1 MRTKVPSFLRLL
13 YGPLDNMS
21 KFLKVSGITV
31 AVGVALYAGLGYFGV
46 PYVARTVLERFGS
59 TELGRTVAVQDIRFN
74 PWTWRFELEGLS
86 IKSQEG
92 AGYFLTLD
100 ELAVDASGSTIT
112 NMAPV
117 IEEVTVKGLH
127 GTLTW
132 SDENLKEAEKY
143 ESNDAPADAAADST
157 LPAFA
162 VYNVN
167 VSDTSLRFVDKTRGI
182 DQKIE
187 DLTLALPFVSTLP
200 AERESIVT
208 PKLSLK
214 LNGTPIVATGST
226 RPFGQSLEAQLRLNV
241 SKLDVVPL
249 LQLVPALRTAPA
261 HLDKGL
267 LTSDLSLVFRNPTGG
282 NPAQLLVSGK
292 VALDDVLVEQRV
304 AGKDALLLSAKSLT
318 VDAKEID
325 PIGQRI
331 DINTVAIE
339 SPKANLTMGDGVLA
353 ATASAPDAAA
363 PKDAASQSAG
373 ASSAPWAW
381 SLGTLS
387 VRNGTI
393 TWHDGKVSPAVNM
406 TVSNLKA
413 DLAKLTSAEG
423 AAPAGFALSARVL
436 DGTTN
441 LKGTVSL
448 SPLKVAASLSGD
460 KINFRQA
467 AGYVQNATGL
477 DVAGLA
483 NFTVNARHDE
493 ANTTASGNLTLT
505 RITVKNRLDTLLS
518 LKNANVAVSA
528 FDLAKKNVAVDTVLL
543 DTVMVN
549 LRNTKSGLNQPFVGG
564 DADTKE
570 VAPKAE
576 KTAAADAT
584 APWNWSL
591 GKATLRNATVNYKD
605 QTTSPQT
612 AISVSKLQVSAEK
625 FSSAKD
631 NRGDLSLSANVAGG
645 SLSVKGKAGANPVAA
660 NLALTTKN
668 LQLSPFSPLA
678 RKFAGYGAKSGT
690 LNVAGDLALAMQ
702 KDTPVIQWQG
712 DASLT
717 KFDLVDAGNKSLA
730 TLNGL
735 RLTGMDVDT
744 KEPLR
749 AAVKTLVIEKPG
761 TKETKQIEKVA
772 EIASIF
778 GALTGKRG
786 LEKQAGKVNK
796 VLNARITLNDLK
808 YENGRVSAA
817 GLDRDALAK
826 GIVDALNDAIA
837 KKTADDKTVDA
848 GKAAA
853 DKTSAR

>member
-1 MRTKVPSFLRLL
+1 
-13 YGPLDNMS
+13 MS

-31 AVGVALYAGLGYFGV
+31 AVGAALYAGLGYFGV

-59 TELGRTVAVQDIRFN
+59 TELGRTVAVKDIRFN

-100 ELAVDASGSTIT
+100 ELAVDASGATIT

-143 ESNDAPADAAADST
+143 ESKDAPAETAADST

-187 DLTLALPFVSTLP
+187 DLTIALPFVSTLP

-249 LQLVPALRTAPA
+249 LQLVPALRSAPA
-261 HLDKGL
+261 HLEKGL

-292 VALDDVLVEQRV
+292 VGLDDVLVEQRV

-325 PIGQRI
+325 PIGQKI

-353 ATASAPDAAA
+353 ATASASDAAA
-363 PKDAASQSAG
+363 PQPSSQSAEA
-373 ASSAPWAW
+373 ASTPWAW
-381 SLGTLS
+381 SLGALS
-387 VRNGTI
+387 VRNGTL
-393 TWHDGKVSPAVNM
+393 TWHDGKVRPAVNM

-413 DLAKLTSAEG
+413 DLTKLTSAEG

-528 FDLAKKNVAVDTVLL
+528 FDLAKKNVAVDTVLF

-549 LRNTKSGLNQPFVGG
+549 LRNTKSGLNLPFMGS
-564 DADTKE
+564 DSEKKE
-570 VAPKAE
+570 AAPKTE
-576 KTAAADAT
+576 KVATADAT

-612 AISVSKLQVSAEK
+612 ALSVSKLQVSASK

-631 NRGDLSLSANVAGG
+631 NLGDLSLSANVAGG
-645 SLSVKGKAGANPVAA
+645 SFSVKGKAGANPVAA
-660 NLALTTKN
+660 NLAVATKN

-690 LNVAGDLALAMQ
+690 LNVAGDLALAMN
-702 KDTPVIQWQG
+702 KDTPVVQWKG

-778 GALTGKRG
+778 GALTGKKSV
-786 LEKQAGKVNK
+786 EKQAGKVNK

-837 KKTADDKTVDA
+837 KKTAGDKTVDA
-848 GKAAA
+848 DKAATS
-853 DKTSAR
+853 KTPAR

>member
-1 MRTKVPSFLRLL
+1 
-13 YGPLDNMS
+13 MS

-31 AVGVALYAGLGYFGV
+31 AVGAALYAGLGYFGV

-59 TELGRTVAVQDIRFN
+59 TELGRTVAVKDIRFN

-100 ELAVDASGSTIT
+100 ELAVDASGATIT

-143 ESNDAPADAAADST
+143 ESSDAPAETAADST

-187 DLTLALPFVSTLP
+187 DLTIALPFVSTLP

-261 HLDKGL
+261 HLEKGL

-292 VALDDVLVEQRV
+292 VGLDDVLVEQRV

-325 PIGQRI
+325 PIGQKI

-353 ATASAPDAAA
+353 ATAASSDATATQAA
-363 PKDAASQSAG
+363 PQSAEAAST
-373 ASSAPWAW
+373 PWAW
-381 SLGTLS
+381 SLGALS
-387 VRNGTI
+387 VRNGTL
-393 TWHDGKVSPAVNM
+393 TWHDGKVRPAVNM

-413 DLAKLTSAEG
+413 DLTKLTSAEG

-528 FDLAKKNVAVDTVLL
+528 FDLAKKNVAVDTVLF

-549 LRNTKSGLNQPFVGG
+549 LRNTKSGLNLPFMGETS
-564 DADTKE
+564 DKKE
-570 VAPKAE
+570 AAPKTEKVEKAE
-576 KTAAADAT
+576 DS

-591 GKATLRNATVNYKD
+591 GKATLRNATINYKD

-612 AISVSKLQVSAEK
+612 ALSVSKLQVSASK
-625 FSSAKD
+625 FSSAKG
-631 NRGDLSLSANVAGG
+631 NVGDLSLSANVAGG
-645 SLSVKGKAGANPVAA
+645 SISVKGKAGANPVAA
-660 NLALTTKN
+660 NLAVATKN

-702 KDTPVIQWQG
+702 KDTPIVQWKG

-778 GALTGKRG
+778 GALTGKKSV
-786 LEKQAGKVNK
+786 EKQAGKVNK

>member
-1 MRTKVPSFLRLL
+1 
-13 YGPLDNMS
+13 MS

-31 AVGVALYAGLGYFGV
+31 AVGAALYAGLGYFGV

-59 TELGRTVAVQDIRFN
+59 TELGRTVAVKDIRFN

-100 ELAVDASGSTIT
+100 ELAVDASGATIT

-143 ESNDAPADAAADST
+143 ESSDAPAETAADST

-187 DLTLALPFVSTLP
+187 DLTIALPFVSTLP

-261 HLDKGL
+261 HLEKGL

-292 VALDDVLVEQRV
+292 VGLDDVLVEQRV

-325 PIGQRI
+325 PIGQKI

-353 ATASAPDAAA
+353 TTASASDAAA
-363 PKDAASQSAG
+363 PQPSSQSAEA
-373 ASSAPWAW
+373 ASTPWAW
-381 SLGTLS
+381 SLGALS
-387 VRNGTI
+387 VRNGTL
-393 TWHDGKVSPAVNM
+393 TWHDGKVRPAVNM

-413 DLAKLTSAEG
+413 DLTKLTSAAG

-528 FDLAKKNVAVDTVLL
+528 FDLAKKNVAVDTVLF

-549 LRNTKSGLNQPFVGG
+549 LRNTKSGLNLPFMGS
-564 DADTKE
+564 DSEKKE
-570 VAPKAE
+570 AAPKTEKVATAE
-576 KTAAADAT
+576 AT

-612 AISVSKLQVSAEK
+612 ALSVSKLQVSASK

-631 NRGDLSLSANVAGG
+631 NLGDLSLSANVAGG
-645 SLSVKGKAGANPVAA
+645 SFSVKGKAGANPVAA
-660 NLALTTKN
+660 NLAVATKN

-690 LNVAGDLALAMQ
+690 LNIAGDLTLAMQ
-702 KDTPVIQWQG
+702 KDAPVVQWKG

-778 GALTGKRG
+778 GALTGKKSV
-786 LEKQAGKVNK
+786 EKQAGKVNK

-837 KKTADDKTVDA
+837 KKIADDKTVDA
-848 GKAAA
+848 DKASTS
-853 DKTSAR
+853 KTPAR

>member
-86 IKSQEG
+86 VKSQEG

-100 ELAVDASGSTIT
+100 ELAVDASGATLT

-143 ESNDAPADAAADST
+143 ESKDAPAETAADST

-413 DLAKLTSAEG
+413 DLTKLTSAEG

-549 LRNTKSGLNQPFVGG
+549 LRNTKSGLNLPFVGG

-702 KDTPVIQWQG
+702 KDTPVVEWKG

-837 KKTADDKTVDA
+837 EKMEGDKTGRTEQA
-848 GKAAA
+848 P
-853 DKTSAR
+853 AR

>member
-1 MRTKVPSFLRLL
+1 
-13 YGPLDNMS
+13 MS

-31 AVGVALYAGLGYFGV
+31 AVGAALYAGLGYFGV

-59 TELGRTVAVQDIRFN
+59 TELGRTVAVKDIRFN

-100 ELAVDASGSTIT
+100 ELAVDASGATIT

-143 ESNDAPADAAADST
+143 ESKDAPAETAADST

-187 DLTLALPFVSTLP
+187 DLTIALPFVSTLP

-261 HLDKGL
+261 HLEKGL

-292 VALDDVLVEQRV
+292 VGLDDVLVEQRV

-325 PIGQRI
+325 PIGQKI

-353 ATASAPDAAA
+353 TSAAASSDSAP
-363 PKDAASQSAG
+363 KEAASQSAG
-373 ASSAPWAW
+373 SSSAPWAW
-381 SLGTLS
+381 SLGALS
-387 VRNGTI
+387 VRNGTL
-393 TWHDGKVSPAVNM
+393 TWHDGKVRPAVNM

-413 DLAKLTSAEG
+413 DLTKLTSAAG

-528 FDLAKKNVAVDTVLL
+528 FDLAKKNVAVDTVLF

-549 LRNTKSGLNQPFVGG
+549 LRNTKSGLNLPFMGS
-564 DADTKE
+564 DSEKKE
-570 VAPKAE
+570 AAPKTEKVATAE
-576 KTAAADAT
+576 AT

-612 AISVSKLQVSAEK
+612 ALSVSKLQVSASK

-631 NRGDLSLSANVAGG
+631 NVGDLSLSANVAGG

-660 NLALTTKN
+660 NLAVATKN

-690 LNVAGDLALAMQ
+690 LNVAGDLALAMN
-702 KDTPVIQWQG
+702 KDTPVVQWKG

-778 GALTGKRG
+778 GALIGKKSV
-786 LEKQAGKVNK
+786 EKQAGKVNK
-796 VLNARITLNDLK
+796 VLNARITLNDLR

-837 KKTADDKTVDA
+837 EKTAGDK
-848 GKAAA
+848 KAAA

>member
-1 MRTKVPSFLRLL
+1 
-13 YGPLDNMS
+13 MS

-86 IKSQEG
+86 VKSQEG

-100 ELAVDASGSTIT
+100 ELAVDASGATLT

-143 ESNDAPADAAADST
+143 ESKDAPAETAADST

-413 DLAKLTSAEG
+413 DLTKLTSAEG

-549 LRNTKSGLNQPFVGG
+549 LRNTKSGLNLPFVGG

-576 KTAAADAT
+576 ETAAADAT

-645 SLSVKGKAGANPVAA
+645 SLSVKGKTGANPVAA

-796 VLNARITLNDLK
+796 VLNARITLNDLR

-837 KKTADDKTVDA
+837 EKTAGDK
-848 GKAAA
+848 KAAV

>member
-86 IKSQEG
+86 VKSQEG

-143 ESNDAPADAAADST
+143 ESKDAPAETAADSAF
-157 LPAFA
+157 PAFA

-241 SKLDVVPL
+241 SKLDVEPL

-261 HLDKGL
+261 HLQKGL

-292 VALDDVLVEQRV
+292 VGLDDVLVEQRV

-353 ATASAPDAAA
+353 ATAASSNEVA
-363 PKDAASQSAG
+363 PKEAASQSAG

-393 TWHDGKVSPAVNM
+393 TWHDGKVRPAVNM

-413 DLAKLTSAEG
+413 DLTKLTSAEG

-549 LRNTKSGLNQPFVGG
+549 LRNTKSGLNLPFVGG

-702 KDTPVIQWQG
+702 KDTPVVEWKG

-837 KKTADDKTVDA
+837 EKMEGDKTGRTEQA
-848 GKAAA
+848 P
-853 DKTSAR
+853 AR

>member
-1 MRTKVPSFLRLL
+1 
-13 YGPLDNMS
+13 MS

-31 AVGVALYAGLGYFGV
+31 AVGAALYAGLGYFGV

-59 TELGRTVAVQDIRFN
+59 TELGRTVAVKDIRFN

-143 ESNDAPADAAADST
+143 ESKDAPAETAADSA

-261 HLDKGL
+261 HLQKGL

-292 VALDDVLVEQRV
+292 VGLDDVLVEQRV

-325 PIGQRI
+325 PIGQKI

-353 ATASAPDAAA
+353 ATASASDAAA
-363 PKDAASQSAG
+363 PQPSSQSAEA
-373 ASSAPWAW
+373 ASTPWAW
-381 SLGTLS
+381 SLGALS
-387 VRNGTI
+387 VRNGTL
-393 TWHDGKVSPAVNM
+393 TWHDGKVRPAVNM

-413 DLAKLTSAEG
+413 DLTKLTSAEG

-505 RITVKNRLDTLLS
+505 RITVENRLDTLLS
-518 LKNANVAVSA
+518 FKNANVAVSA

-543 DTVMVN
+543 DNVMVN
-549 LRNTKSGLNQPFVGG
+549 LRNTKSGLNLPFAGEDV
-564 DADTKE
+564 DKKE
-570 VAPKAE
+570 AAPKTE
-576 KTAAADAT
+576 TAAAKDAS

-591 GKATLRNATVNYKD
+591 GNATLRNATVNYKD

-612 AISVSKLQVSAEK
+612 AISVSKLQVSAQK

-702 KDTPVIQWQG
+702 KDTPVVEWKG

-796 VLNARITLNDLK
+796 VLNARITLNDLR

-837 KKTADDKTVDA
+837 EKTAGDK
-848 GKAAA
+848 KAAA

>member
-143 ESNDAPADAAADST
+143 ESKDAPAETAADST

-226 RPFGQSLEAQLRLNV
+226 RPFGQSLEAQLHLNV

-413 DLAKLTSAEG
+413 DLTKLTSAEG

-549 LRNTKSGLNQPFVGG
+549 LRNTKSGLNLPFVGG

-576 KTAAADAT
+576 ETAAADAT

-645 SLSVKGKAGANPVAA
+645 SLSVKGKTGANPVAA

-796 VLNARITLNDLK
+796 VLNARITLNDLR

-837 KKTADDKTVDA
+837 EKTAGDK
-848 GKAAA
+848 KAAV

>member
-100 ELAVDASGSTIT
+100 ELAVDASGATLT

-143 ESNDAPADAAADST
+143 ESKDAPAETAADST

-413 DLAKLTSAEG
+413 DLTKLTSAEG

-518 LKNANVAVSA
+518 LKNANVAVNA

-549 LRNTKSGLNQPFVGG
+549 LRNTKSGLNLPFVGG

-576 KTAAADAT
+576 ETAAADAT

-645 SLSVKGKAGANPVAA
+645 SLSVKGKTGANPVAA

-796 VLNARITLNDLK
+796 VLNARITLNDLR

-837 KKTADDKTVDA
+837 EKTAGDK
-848 GKAAA
+848 KAAA

>member
-1 MRTKVPSFLRLL
+1 MATKRFKCNVC
-13 YGPLDNMS
+13 
-21 KFLKVSGITV
+21 
-31 AVGVALYAGLGYFGV
+31 GYIHEGDAAPATCPVCAAPASEF
-46 PYVARTVLERFGS
+46 
-59 TELGRTVAVQDIRFN
+59 TEL
-74 PWTWRFELEGLS
+74 
-86 IKSQEG
+86 
-92 AGYFLTLD
+92 
-100 ELAVDASGSTIT
+100 
-112 NMAPV
+112 
-117 IEEVTVKGLH
+117 
-127 GTLTW
+127 
-132 SDENLKEAEKY
+132 KE
-143 ESNDAPADAAADST
+143 
-157 LPAFA
+157 
-162 VYNVN
+162 
-167 VSDTSLRFVDKTRGI
+167 
-182 DQKIE
+182 
-187 DLTLALPFVSTLP
+187 
-200 AERESIVT
+200 
-208 PKLSLK
+208 
-214 LNGTPIVATGST
+214 
-226 RPFGQSLEAQLRLNV
+226 
-241 SKLDVVPL
+241 
-249 LQLVPALRTAPA
+249 
-261 HLDKGL
+261 
-267 LTSDLSLVFRNPTGG
+267 
-282 NPAQLLVSGK
+282 
-292 VALDDVLVEQRV
+292 
-304 AGKDALLLSAKSLT
+304 SA
-318 VDAKEID
+318 
-325 PIGQRI
+325 
-331 DINTVAIE
+331 
-339 SPKANLTMGDGVLA
+339 
-353 ATASAPDAAA
+353 DAAA

-393 TWHDGKVSPAVNM
+393 TWHDGKVRPAVNM

-413 DLAKLTSAEG
+413 DLTKLTPAEG

-528 FDLAKKNVAVDTVLL
+528 FDLAKKNVAVDTVLF

-549 LRNTKSGLNQPFVGG
+549 LRNTKSGLNLPFMGETSDQK
-564 DADTKE
+564 DA
-570 VAPKAE
+570 APKTEKVATAE
-576 KTAAADAT
+576 AS

-612 AISVSKLQVSAEK
+612 ALSVSKLQVSASK

-631 NRGDLSLSANVAGG
+631 NLGDLSLSANVAGG

-660 NLALTTKN
+660 NLAVATKN

-690 LNVAGDLALAMQ
+690 LNVTGDLALAMQ
-702 KDTPVIQWQG
+702 KDTPVVEWKG

-837 KKTADDKTVDA
+837 EKTAGDT
-848 GKAAA
+848 KASA

>member
-1 MRTKVPSFLRLL
+1 
-13 YGPLDNMS
+13 MS

-31 AVGVALYAGLGYFGV
+31 AVGAALYAGLGYFGV

-59 TELGRTVAVQDIRFN
+59 TELGRTVAVKDIRFN

-100 ELAVDASGSTIT
+100 ELAVDASGATIT

-143 ESNDAPADAAADST
+143 ESKDAPAETAADST

-187 DLTLALPFVSTLP
+187 DLTIALPFVSTLP

-249 LQLVPALRTAPA
+249 LQLVPALRSAPA
-261 HLDKGL
+261 HLEKGL

-292 VALDDVLVEQRV
+292 VGLDDVLVEQRV

-325 PIGQRI
+325 PIGQKI

-353 ATASAPDAAA
+353 ATASASDAAA
-363 PKDAASQSAG
+363 PQPSSQSAEA
-373 ASSAPWAW
+373 ASTPWAW
-381 SLGTLS
+381 SLGALS
-387 VRNGTI
+387 VRNGTL
-393 TWHDGKVSPAVNM
+393 TWHDGKVRPAVNM

-413 DLAKLTSAEG
+413 DLTKLTSAAG

-528 FDLAKKNVAVDTVLL
+528 FDLAKKNVAVDTVLF

-549 LRNTKSGLNQPFVGG
+549 LRNTKSGLNLPFVGG
-564 DADTKE
+564 DTAEKKE
-570 VAPKAE
+570 AAPKTE
-576 KTAAADAT
+576 KVAATEAST
-584 APWNWSL
+584 PWNWSL
-591 GKATLRNATVNYKD
+591 GKATLRNTTVNYKD

-612 AISVSKLQVSAEK
+612 ALSVSKLQVSVSK

-631 NRGDLSLSANVAGG
+631 NVGDLSLSANVAGG

-660 NLALTTKN
+660 NLAVATKN

-690 LNVAGDLALAMQ
+690 LNVAGDLALAMN
-702 KDTPVIQWQG
+702 KDTPVVQWKG

-749 AAVKTLVIEKPG
+749 AAMKTLVIEKPG

-808 YENGRVSAA
+808 YENSRVSAA

>member
-1 MRTKVPSFLRLL
+1 
-13 YGPLDNMS
+13 MS

-31 AVGVALYAGLGYFGV
+31 AVGAALYAGLGYFGV

-59 TELGRTVAVQDIRFN
+59 TELGRTVAVKDIRFN

-143 ESNDAPADAAADST
+143 ESKDAPAETAADSA

-261 HLDKGL
+261 HLQKGL

-292 VALDDVLVEQRV
+292 VGLDDVLVEQRV

-325 PIGQRI
+325 PIGQKI

-353 ATASAPDAAA
+353 ATASASDAAA
-363 PKDAASQSAG
+363 PQPSSQSAEA
-373 ASSAPWAW
+373 ASTPWAW
-381 SLGTLS
+381 SLGALS
-387 VRNGTI
+387 VRNGTL
-393 TWHDGKVSPAVNM
+393 TWHDGKVRPAVNM

-413 DLAKLTSAEG
+413 DLTKLTSAEG

-518 LKNANVAVSA
+518 FKNANVAVSA

-543 DTVMVN
+543 DNVMVN
-549 LRNTKSGLNQPFVGG
+549 LRNTKSGLNLPFAGEDV
-564 DADTKE
+564 DKKE
-570 VAPKAE
+570 AAPKTE
-576 KTAAADAT
+576 TAAAKDAS

-591 GKATLRNATVNYKD
+591 GNATLRNATVNYKD

-612 AISVSKLQVSAEK
+612 AISVSKLQVSAQK

-702 KDTPVIQWQG
+702 KDTPVVEWKG

-796 VLNARITLNDLK
+796 VLNARITLNDLR

-837 KKTADDKTVDA
+837 EKTAGDK
-848 GKAAA
+848 KAAA

>member
-1 MRTKVPSFLRLL
+1 
-13 YGPLDNMS
+13 MS

-31 AVGVALYAGLGYFGV
+31 AVGAALYAGLGYFGV

-59 TELGRTVAVQDIRFN
+59 TELGRTVAVKDIRFN

-100 ELAVDASGSTIT
+100 ELAVDASGATIT

-143 ESNDAPADAAADST
+143 ESKDAPAETAADST

-187 DLTLALPFVSTLP
+187 DLTIALPFVSTLP

-249 LQLVPALRTAPA
+249 LQLVSALRTAPA
-261 HLDKGL
+261 HLEKGL

-292 VALDDVLVEQRV
+292 VGLDDVLVEQRV

-325 PIGQRI
+325 PIGQKI

-353 ATASAPDAAA
+353 TTAASSDATATQAA
-363 PKDAASQSAG
+363 PQSAE
-373 ASSAPWAW
+373 AASAPWAW
-381 SLGTLS
+381 SLGALS
-387 VRNGTI
+387 VRNGTL
-393 TWHDGKVSPAVNM
+393 TWHDGKVRPAVNM

-413 DLAKLTSAEG
+413 DLTKLTSAEG

-448 SPLKVAASLSGD
+448 SPLKVTASLSGD

-528 FDLAKKNVAVDTVLL
+528 FDLAKKNVTVDTVLF

-549 LRNTKSGLNQPFVGG
+549 LRNTKSGLNLPFMGS
-564 DADTKE
+564 DSEKKE
-570 VAPKAE
+570 AAPKTE
-576 KTAAADAT
+576 KVAT

-612 AISVSKLQVSAEK
+612 ALSVSKLQVSASK

-631 NRGDLSLSANVAGG
+631 NVGDLSLSANVAGG
-645 SLSVKGKAGANPVAA
+645 SLSVKGKAGVNPVAA
-660 NLALTTKN
+660 NLAVATKN

-690 LNVAGDLALAMQ
+690 LNVAGDLALAMN
-702 KDTPVIQWQG
+702 KDTPVVQWKG

-778 GALTGKRG
+778 GALTGKKSV
-786 LEKQAGKVNK
+786 EKQAGKVNK

-808 YENGRVSAA
+808 YENGRVSAS

-837 KKTADDKTVDA
+837 EKMEADKTVITE
-848 GKAAA
+848 KAP
-853 DKTSAR
+853 AR

>member
-86 IKSQEG
+86 VKSQEG

-100 ELAVDASGSTIT
+100 ELAVDASGATLT

-143 ESNDAPADAAADST
+143 ESKDAPAETAADSA

-226 RPFGQSLEAQLRLNV
+226 RPFGQSLEAQLHLNV

-261 HLDKGL
+261 HLQKGL

-292 VALDDVLVEQRV
+292 VGLDDVLVEQRV
-304 AGKDALLLSAKSLT
+304 AGKNALLLSAKSLT
-318 VDAKEID
+318 VDAKGID

-353 ATASAPDAAA
+353 ATAASSNEVA
-363 PKDAASQSAG
+363 PKEAASQSAG

-393 TWHDGKVSPAVNM
+393 TWHDGKVRPAVNM

-413 DLAKLTSAEG
+413 DLTKLTSAEG

-549 LRNTKSGLNQPFVGG
+549 LRNTKSGLNLPFVGG

-690 LNVAGDLALAMQ
+690 LNVAGDLSLAMA
-702 KDTPVIQWQG
+702 KETPVVQWKG

-749 AAVKTLVIEKPG
+749 AFVKTLVIEKPG

-837 KKTADDKTVDA
+837 EKMEGDKTGRTEQA
-848 GKAAA
+848 P
-853 DKTSAR
+853 AR

>member
-1 MRTKVPSFLRLL
+1 
-13 YGPLDNMS
+13 MS

-31 AVGVALYAGLGYFGV
+31 AVGAALYAGLGYFGV

-59 TELGRTVAVQDIRFN
+59 TELGRTVAVKDIRFN

-100 ELAVDASGSTIT
+100 ELAVDASGATIT

-143 ESNDAPADAAADST
+143 ESKDAPAKTAADST

-187 DLTLALPFVSTLP
+187 DLTIALPFVSTLP

-261 HLDKGL
+261 HLEKGL

-292 VALDDVLVEQRV
+292 VGLDDVLVEQRV

-325 PIGQRI
+325 PIGQKI

-353 ATASAPDAAA
+353 ATAAASSESAP
-363 PKDAASQSAG
+363 KEAASQSAG
-373 ASSAPWAW
+373 SSSAPWAW
-381 SLGTLS
+381 SLGALS
-387 VRNGTI
+387 VRNGTL
-393 TWHDGKVSPAVNM
+393 TWHDGKVRPAVNM

-413 DLAKLTSAEG
+413 DLTKLTSAEG

-448 SPLKVAASLSGD
+448 SPFKVAASLSGD

-528 FDLAKKNVAVDTVLL
+528 FDLAKKNVAVDTVLF

-549 LRNTKSGLNQPFVGG
+549 LRNTKSGLNLPFMGS
-564 DADTKE
+564 DSEKKE
-570 VAPKAE
+570 AAPKTEKVATAE
-576 KTAAADAT
+576 AT

-612 AISVSKLQVSAEK
+612 ALSVSKLQVSASK

-631 NRGDLSLSANVAGG
+631 NVGDLSLSANVAGG

-660 NLALTTKN
+660 NLAVATKN

-690 LNVAGDLALAMQ
+690 LNVAGDLALAMN
-702 KDTPVIQWQG
+702 KDTPVLQWKG

-778 GALTGKRG
+778 GALTGKKSV
-786 LEKQAGKVNK
+786 EKQAGKVNK
-796 VLNARITLNDLK
+796 VLNARITLNDLN

-837 KKTADDKTVDA
+837 KKTAGDKTVDA
-848 GKAAA
+848 DKAATS
-853 DKTSAR
+853 KTPAR

>member
-1 MRTKVPSFLRLL
+1 
-13 YGPLDNMS
+13 MS

-31 AVGVALYAGLGYFGV
+31 AVGAALYAGLGYFGV

-59 TELGRTVAVQDIRFN
+59 TELGRTVAVKDIRFN

-100 ELAVDASGSTIT
+100 ELAVDASGATIT

-143 ESNDAPADAAADST
+143 ESSDAPAETAADST

-187 DLTLALPFVSTLP
+187 DLTIALPFVSTLP

-261 HLDKGL
+261 HLEKGL

-292 VALDDVLVEQRV
+292 VGLDDVLVEQRV

-325 PIGQRI
+325 PIGQKI

-353 ATASAPDAAA
+353 MTAASSDATATQAA
-363 PKDAASQSAG
+363 PQSAE
-373 ASSAPWAW
+373 AASAPWAW
-381 SLGTLS
+381 SLGALS
-387 VRNGTI
+387 VRNGTL
-393 TWHDGKVSPAVNM
+393 TWHDGKVRPAVNM

-413 DLAKLTSAEG
+413 DLTKLTSAEG

-528 FDLAKKNVAVDTVLL
+528 FGLAKKNVAVDTVLF

-549 LRNTKSGLNQPFVGG
+549 LRNTKSGLNLPFMGS
-564 DADTKE
+564 DSEKKE
-570 VAPKAE
+570 AAPKTEKVATAE
-576 KTAAADAT
+576 AT

-612 AISVSKLQVSAEK
+612 ALSVSKLQVSASK

-631 NRGDLSLSANVAGG
+631 NVGDLSLSTNVAGG

-660 NLALTTKN
+660 NLAVATKN

-690 LNVAGDLALAMQ
+690 LNVAGDLALAMN
-702 KDTPVIQWQG
+702 KDTPVVQWKG

-778 GALTGKRG
+778 GALTGKKSV
-786 LEKQAGKVNK
+786 EKQAGKVNK

-853 DKTSAR
+853 DKTPAR

>member
-86 IKSQEG
+86 VKSQEG

-100 ELAVDASGSTIT
+100 ELAVDASGATLT

-143 ESNDAPADAAADST
+143 ESKDAPAETAADST

-413 DLAKLTSAEG
+413 DLTKLTSAEG

-549 LRNTKSGLNQPFVGG
+549 LRNTKSGLNLPFVGG

-576 KTAAADAT
+576 ETAAADAT

-645 SLSVKGKAGANPVAA
+645 SLSVKGKTGANPVAA

-837 KKTADDKTVDA
+837 KKTADDK
-848 GKAAA
+848 KAAV

>member
-86 IKSQEG
+86 VKSQEG

-100 ELAVDASGSTIT
+100 ELAVDASGATLT

-143 ESNDAPADAAADST
+143 ESKDAPAETAADSA

-226 RPFGQSLEAQLRLNV
+226 RPFGQSLEAQLHLNV

-261 HLDKGL
+261 HLQKGL

-292 VALDDVLVEQRV
+292 VGLDDVLVEQRV
-304 AGKDALLLSAKSLT
+304 AGKNALLLSAKSLT

-353 ATASAPDAAA
+353 ATAASSNEVA
-363 PKDAASQSAG
+363 PKEAASQSAG

-393 TWHDGKVSPAVNM
+393 TWHDGKVRPAVNM

-413 DLAKLTSAEG
+413 DLTKLTSAEG

-549 LRNTKSGLNQPFVGG
+549 LRNTKSGLNLPFVGG

-702 KDTPVIQWQG
+702 KDTPVVEWKG

-837 KKTADDKTVDA
+837 EKMEGDKTGRTEQA
-848 GKAAA
+848 P
-853 DKTSAR
+853 AR

>member
-86 IKSQEG
+86 VKSQEG

-100 ELAVDASGSTIT
+100 ELAVDASGATLT

-143 ESNDAPADAAADST
+143 ESKDAPAETAADST

-353 ATASAPDAAA
+353 ATAASSNEVA
-363 PKDAASQSAG
+363 PKEAASQSAG

-393 TWHDGKVSPAVNM
+393 TWHDGKVRPAVNM
-406 TVSNLKA
+406 TVSNLKV
-413 DLAKLTSAEG
+413 DLTKLTSAEG
-423 AAPAGFALSARVL
+423 AAPAGFALSAHVL

-549 LRNTKSGLNQPFVGG
+549 LRNTKSGLNLPFVGG
-564 DADTKE
+564 DTADKKE
-570 VAPKAE
+570 AAPKTEKVAE
-576 KTAAADAT
+576 ANAA

-612 AISVSKLQVSAEK
+612 AISVSKLQVSAQK

-645 SLSVKGKAGANPVAA
+645 SLSVKGKAGAKPVAA

-702 KDTPVIQWQG
+702 KDTPVVEWKG

-796 VLNARITLNDLK
+796 VLNARITLNDLR

-837 KKTADDKTVDA
+837 EKTAGDK
-848 GKAAA
+848 KAAA

>member
-86 IKSQEG
+86 VKSQEG

-100 ELAVDASGSTIT
+100 ELAVDASGATLT

-143 ESNDAPADAAADST
+143 ESKDAPAETAADST

-353 ATASAPDAAA
+353 ATASAPDAAV

-413 DLAKLTSAEG
+413 DLTKLTSAEG

-549 LRNTKSGLNQPFVGG
+549 LRNTKSGLNLPFVGG

-576 KTAAADAT
+576 ETAAADAT

-645 SLSVKGKAGANPVAA
+645 SLSVKGKTGANPVAA

-796 VLNARITLNDLK
+796 VLNARITLNDLR

-837 KKTADDKTVDA
+837 EKTAGDK
-848 GKAAA
+848 KAAV

>member
-13 YGPLDNMS
+13 FGPLDNMS

-143 ESNDAPADAAADST
+143 ESKDAPAETAADSA

-182 DQKIE
+182 DQRIE

-261 HLDKGL
+261 HLQKGL

-292 VALDDVLVEQRV
+292 VGLDDVLVEQRV
-304 AGKDALLLSAKSLT
+304 AGKDALLLSARSLT

-353 ATASAPDAAA
+353 TTASAPDAAA

-393 TWHDGKVSPAVNM
+393 TWHDGKVRSAVNM

-413 DLAKLTSAEG
+413 DLTKLTSAEG

-518 LKNANVAVSA
+518 FKNANVAVSA

-549 LRNTKSGLNQPFVGG
+549 LRNTKSGLNLPFVGG

-848 GKAAA
+848 
-853 DKTSAR
+853 DKTPAR

>member
-1 MRTKVPSFLRLL
+1 
-13 YGPLDNMS
+13 MS

-31 AVGVALYAGLGYFGV
+31 AVGAALYAGLGYFGV

-59 TELGRTVAVQDIRFN
+59 TELGRTVAVKDIRFN

-143 ESNDAPADAAADST
+143 ESKDAPAETAADSA

-182 DQKIE
+182 DQRIE

-363 PKDAASQSAG
+363 PQPSSQSAEA
-373 ASSAPWAW
+373 ASTPWAW
-381 SLGTLS
+381 SLGALS
-387 VRNGTI
+387 VRNGTL
-393 TWHDGKVSPAVNM
+393 TWHDGKVRPAVNM

-413 DLAKLTSAEG
+413 DLTKLTSAEG

-467 AGYVQNATGL
+467 AGYVQSATGL

-505 RITVKNRLDTLLS
+505 RVTVKNRLDTLLS

-549 LRNTKSGLNQPFVGG
+549 LRNTKSGLNLPFVGG

-702 KDTPVIQWQG
+702 KDTPVVEWKG

-848 GKAAA
+848 DKAAA
-853 DKTSAR
+853 DKTPAR

>member
-1 MRTKVPSFLRLL
+1 
-13 YGPLDNMS
+13 MS

-31 AVGVALYAGLGYFGV
+31 AVGAALYAGLGYFGV

-59 TELGRTVAVQDIRFN
+59 TELGRTVAVKDIRFN

-143 ESNDAPADAAADST
+143 ESKDAPAETAADSA

-261 HLDKGL
+261 HLQKGL

-292 VALDDVLVEQRV
+292 VGLDDVLVEQRV

-325 PIGQRI
+325 PIGQKI

-353 ATASAPDAAA
+353 ATASASDAAA
-363 PKDAASQSAG
+363 PQPSSQSAEA
-373 ASSAPWAW
+373 ASTPWAW
-381 SLGTLS
+381 SLGALS
-387 VRNGTI
+387 VRNGTL
-393 TWHDGKVSPAVNM
+393 TWHDGKVRPAVNM

-413 DLAKLTSAEG
+413 DLTKLTSAEG

-518 LKNANVAVSA
+518 FKNANVAVSA

-543 DTVMVN
+543 DNVMVN
-549 LRNTKSGLNQPFVGG
+549 LRNTKSGLNLPFAGEDV
-564 DADTKE
+564 DKKE
-570 VAPKAE
+570 AAPKTE
-576 KTAAADAT
+576 TAAAKDAS

-591 GKATLRNATVNYKD
+591 GNATLRNATVNYKD

-612 AISVSKLQVSAEK
+612 AISVSKLQVSAQK

-702 KDTPVIQWQG
+702 KDTPVVEWKG

-796 VLNARITLNDLK
+796 VLNARITLNDLR

-837 KKTADDKTVDA
+837 EKTAGDPNSRL
-848 GKAAA
+848 A
-853 DKTSAR
+853 DS

>member
-59 TELGRTVAVQDIRFN
+59 TELGRTVAVKDIRFN

-182 DQKIE
+182 DQRIE

-261 HLDKGL
+261 HLQKGL

-292 VALDDVLVEQRV
+292 VALDDVLFEQRV

-393 TWHDGKVSPAVNM
+393 TWHDGKVRPAVNM

-413 DLAKLTSAEG
+413 DLTKLTSAEG

-549 LRNTKSGLNQPFVGG
+549 LRNTKSGLNLPFVGG

-668 LQLSPFSPLA
+668 LQLSSFSPLA

-744 KEPLR
+744 KKPLR

-848 GKAAA
+848 DKAAA
-853 DKTSAR
+853 DKTPAR

>member
-1 MRTKVPSFLRLL
+1 
-13 YGPLDNMS
+13 MS

-31 AVGVALYAGLGYFGV
+31 AVGAALYAGLGYFGV

-59 TELGRTVAVQDIRFN
+59 TELGRTVSVKDIRFN

-100 ELAVDASGSTIT
+100 ELAVDASGSTVT

-143 ESNDAPADAAADST
+143 QSDETPEDAKADST

-187 DLTLALPFVSTLP
+187 DLTIALPFVSTLP

-261 HLDKGL
+261 HLEKGL

-292 VALDDVLVEQRV
+292 VGLDDVLVEQHV

-325 PIGQRI
+325 PIGQRV
-331 DINTVAIE
+331 DINAVAIE

-353 ATASAPDAAA
+353 ATASASDAAA
-363 PKDAASQSAG
+363 PQPSSQSAEA
-373 ASSAPWAW
+373 ASTPWAW
-381 SLGTLS
+381 SLGALS
-387 VRNGTI
+387 VRNGTL
-393 TWHDGKVSPAVNM
+393 TWHDGKVRPAVNM

-413 DLAKLTSAEG
+413 DLTKLTSAAG

-467 AGYVQNATGL
+467 AGYVQNATSL

-528 FDLAKKNVAVDTVLL
+528 FDLAKKNVAVDTVLF

-549 LRNTKSGLNQPFVGG
+549 LRNTKSGLNLPFVGG
-564 DADTKE
+564 DTAEKKE
-570 VAPKAE
+570 AAPKTE
-576 KTAAADAT
+576 KVAATEAST
-584 APWNWSL
+584 PWNWSL

-612 AISVSKLQVSAEK
+612 ALSVSKLQVSVSK

-631 NRGDLSLSANVAGG
+631 NVGDLSLSANVAGG

-660 NLALTTKN
+660 NLAVATKN

-690 LNVAGDLALAMQ
+690 LNVAGDLALAMN
-702 KDTPVIQWQG
+702 KDTPVVQWKG

-778 GALTGKRG
+778 GALTGKKSV
-786 LEKQAGKVNK
+786 EKQAGKVNK

-853 DKTSAR
+853 DKTPAR

>member
-1 MRTKVPSFLRLL
+1 M
-13 YGPLDNMS
+13 
-21 KFLKVSGITV
+21 
-31 AVGVALYAGLGYFGV
+31 
-46 PYVARTVLERFGS
+46 
-59 TELGRTVAVQDIRFN
+59 
-74 PWTWRFELEGLS
+74 
-86 IKSQEG
+86 
-92 AGYFLTLD
+92 
-100 ELAVDASGSTIT
+100 
-112 NMAPV
+112 
-117 IEEVTVKGLH
+117 
-127 GTLTW
+127 
-132 SDENLKEAEKY
+132 
-143 ESNDAPADAAADST
+143 
-157 LPAFA
+157 
-162 VYNVN
+162 N

-182 DQKIE
+182 DQRIE

-393 TWHDGKVSPAVNM
+393 TWHDGKVRPAVNM

-413 DLAKLTSAEG
+413 DLTKLTSAEG

-518 LKNANVAVSA
+518 FKNANVAVSA

-549 LRNTKSGLNQPFVGG
+549 LRNTKSGLNLPFVGG

-576 KTAAADAT
+576 DTAAADAT

-591 GKATLRNATVNYKD
+591 GNATLRNATVNYKD

-612 AISVSKLQVSAEK
+612 AISVSKLQVSAQK

-631 NRGDLSLSANVAGG
+631 NQGDLSVSANVAGG

-660 NLALTTKN
+660 NLAVTTKN

-702 KDTPVIQWQG
+702 KDTPVVEWKG

-749 AAVKTLVIEKPG
+749 AFVKTLVIEKPG

-796 VLNARITLNDLK
+796 VLNARITLNDLR

-837 KKTADDKTVDA
+837 EKTAGDK
-848 GKAAA
+848 KAAV

>member
-1 MRTKVPSFLRLL
+1 
-13 YGPLDNMS
+13 MS

-31 AVGVALYAGLGYFGV
+31 AVGAALYAGLGYFGV

-59 TELGRTVAVQDIRFN
+59 TELGRTVAVKDIRFN

-100 ELAVDASGSTIT
+100 ELAVDASGATIT

-143 ESNDAPADAAADST
+143 ESNDAPAETAADSA

-261 HLDKGL
+261 HLQKGL

-292 VALDDVLVEQRV
+292 VGLDDVLVEQRV

-353 ATASAPDAAA
+353 TTVASSDATAAQTAPQNAEAA
-363 PKDAASQSAG
+363 
-373 ASSAPWAW
+373 SAPWAW
-381 SLGTLS
+381 SLGALS
-387 VRNGTI
+387 VRNGTL
-393 TWHDGKVSPAVNM
+393 TWHDGKVRPAVNM

-413 DLAKLTSAEG
+413 DLTKLTPAEG

-528 FDLAKKNVAVDTVLL
+528 FDLAKKNVAVDTVLF

-549 LRNTKSGLNQPFVGG
+549 LRNTKSGLNLPFVGG
-564 DADTKE
+564 DTADKKE
-570 VAPKAE
+570 AAPKTEKVAE
-576 KTAAADAT
+576 ANAA

-612 AISVSKLQVSAEK
+612 ALSVSKLQVSASK

-631 NRGDLSLSANVAGG
+631 NLGDLSLSANVAGG

-690 LNVAGDLALAMQ
+690 LNVTGDLALAMQ
-702 KDTPVIQWQG
+702 KDTPVVEWKG

-735 RLTGMDVDT
+735 
-744 KEPLR
+744 
-749 AAVKTLVIEKPG
+749 TLVIEKPG

-837 KKTADDKTVDA
+837 EKTAGDT
-848 GKAAA
+848 KASA

>member
-1 MRTKVPSFLRLL
+1 
-13 YGPLDNMS
+13 MS

-31 AVGVALYAGLGYFGV
+31 AVGAALYAGLGYFGV

-59 TELGRTVAVQDIRFN
+59 TELGRTVAVKDIRFN

-143 ESNDAPADAAADST
+143 ESKDAPAETAADSA

-182 DQKIE
+182 DQRIE

-292 VALDDVLVEQRV
+292 VGLDDVLVEQRV
-304 AGKDALLLSAKSLT
+304 AGKGALLLSAKSLT

-325 PIGQRI
+325 PIGQKI

-353 ATASAPDAAA
+353 ATASASDAAA
-363 PKDAASQSAG
+363 PQPSSQSAEA
-373 ASSAPWAW
+373 ASTPWAW
-381 SLGTLS
+381 SLGALS
-387 VRNGTI
+387 VRNGTL
-393 TWHDGKVSPAVNM
+393 TWHDGKVRPAVNM

-413 DLAKLTSAEG
+413 DLTKLTSAEG
-423 AAPAGFALSARVL
+423 AAPANFALSARVL

-467 AGYVQNATGL
+467 AGYIQSTTGL

-493 ANTTASGNLTLT
+493 ANTTVSGNLTLT

-702 KDTPVIQWQG
+702 KDTPVVEWKG

-717 KFDLVDAGNKSLA
+717 TFDLVDASNKSLA

-848 GKAAA
+848 DKAAA
-853 DKTSAR
+853 DKTPAR

>member
-1 MRTKVPSFLRLL
+1 
-13 YGPLDNMS
+13 MS

-31 AVGVALYAGLGYFGV
+31 AVGAALYAGLGYFGV

-59 TELGRTVAVQDIRFN
+59 TELGRTVAVKDIRFN

-143 ESNDAPADAAADST
+143 ESKDAPAETAADSA

-182 DQKIE
+182 DQRIE

-353 ATASAPDAAA
+353 ATASASDAAA
-363 PKDAASQSAG
+363 PQPSSQSAEA
-373 ASSAPWAW
+373 ASTPWAW
-381 SLGTLS
+381 SLGALS
-387 VRNGTI
+387 VRNGTL
-393 TWHDGKVSPAVNM
+393 TWHDGKVRPAVNM

-413 DLAKLTSAEG
+413 DLTKLTSAEG
-423 AAPAGFALSARVL
+423 AAPANFALSARVL

-549 LRNTKSGLNQPFVGG
+549 LRNTKSGLNLPFVGG
-564 DADTKE
+564 DAADKKE
-570 VAPKAE
+570 AAPKTEKVAE
-576 KTAAADAT
+576 ANAA

-702 KDTPVIQWQG
+702 KDTPVVEWKG

-826 GIVDALNDAIA
+826 GIVDALSDAIA
-837 KKTADDKTVDA
+837 EKMEGDKTGRTEQA
-848 GKAAA
+848 P
-853 DKTSAR
+853 AR

>member
-86 IKSQEG
+86 VKSQEG

-100 ELAVDASGSTIT
+100 ELAVDASGATLT

-143 ESNDAPADAAADST
+143 ESKDAPAETAADSA

-226 RPFGQSLEAQLRLNV
+226 RPFGQSLEAQLHLNV

-261 HLDKGL
+261 HLQKGL

-292 VALDDVLVEQRV
+292 VGLDDVLVEQRV
-304 AGKDALLLSAKSLT
+304 AGKNALLLSAKSLT

-353 ATASAPDAAA
+353 ATAASSNEVA
-363 PKDAASQSAG
+363 PKEAASQSAG

-413 DLAKLTSAEG
+413 DLTKLTSAEG

-549 LRNTKSGLNQPFVGG
+549 LRNTKSGLNLPFVGG

-702 KDTPVIQWQG
+702 KDTPVVEWKG

-837 KKTADDKTVDA
+837 EKMEGDKTGRTEQA
-848 GKAAA
+848 P
-853 DKTSAR
+853 AR

>member
-1 MRTKVPSFLRLL
+1 
-13 YGPLDNMS
+13 MS

-31 AVGVALYAGLGYFGV
+31 AVGAALYAGLGYFGV

-59 TELGRTVAVQDIRFN
+59 TELGRTVAVKDIRFN

-100 ELAVDASGSTIT
+100 ELAVDASGATIT

-143 ESNDAPADAAADST
+143 ESKDAPAETAADST

-187 DLTLALPFVSTLP
+187 DLTIALPFVSTLP

-261 HLDKGL
+261 HLEKGL

-292 VALDDVLVEQRV
+292 VGLDDVLVEQRV

-325 PIGQRI
+325 PIGQKI

-353 ATASAPDAAA
+353 TSAAASSDSAP
-363 PKDAASQSAG
+363 KEAASQSAG
-373 ASSAPWAW
+373 SSSAPWAW
-381 SLGTLS
+381 SLGALS
-387 VRNGTI
+387 VRNGTL
-393 TWHDGKVSPAVNM
+393 TWHDGKVRPAVNM

-413 DLAKLTSAEG
+413 DLTKLTSAAG

-528 FDLAKKNVAVDTVLL
+528 FDLAKKNVAVDTVLF

-549 LRNTKSGLNQPFVGG
+549 LRNTKSGLNLPFMGS
-564 DADTKE
+564 DSEKKE
-570 VAPKAE
+570 AAPKTE
-576 KTAAADAT
+576 KVATADAT

-612 AISVSKLQVSAEK
+612 ALSVSKLQVSASK

-631 NRGDLSLSANVAGG
+631 NLGDLSLSANVAGG

-660 NLALTTKN
+660 NLAVATKN

-690 LNVAGDLALAMQ
+690 LNIAGDLTLAMQ
-702 KDTPVIQWQG
+702 KDAPVVQWKG

-778 GALTGKRG
+778 GALTGKKSV
-786 LEKQAGKVNK
+786 EKQAGKVNK
-796 VLNARITLNDLK
+796 VLNARITLNDLR

-837 KKTADDKTVDA
+837 KKTADDKTIDA
-848 GKAAA
+848 DKAATS
-853 DKTSAR
+853 KTPAR

>member
-1 MRTKVPSFLRLL
+1 
-13 YGPLDNMS
+13 MS

-31 AVGVALYAGLGYFGV
+31 AVGAALYAGLGYFGV

-59 TELGRTVAVQDIRFN
+59 TELGRTVAVKDIRFN

-143 ESNDAPADAAADST
+143 ESKDAPAETAADSA

-187 DLTLALPFVSTLP
+187 DLTIALPFVSTLP

-261 HLDKGL
+261 HLEKGL

-292 VALDDVLVEQRV
+292 VGLDDVLVEQHV

-325 PIGQRI
+325 PIGQRV
-331 DINTVAIE
+331 DINAVAIE

-353 ATASAPDAAA
+353 ATASASDAAA
-363 PKDAASQSAG
+363 PQPSSQSAEA
-373 ASSAPWAW
+373 ASTPWAW
-381 SLGTLS
+381 SLGALS
-387 VRNGTI
+387 VRNGTL
-393 TWHDGKVSPAVNM
+393 TWHDGKVRPAVNM

-413 DLAKLTSAEG
+413 DLTKLTSAAG

-467 AGYVQNATGL
+467 AGYVQNATSL

-528 FDLAKKNVAVDTVLL
+528 FDLAKKNVAVDTVLF

-549 LRNTKSGLNQPFVGG
+549 LRNTKSGLNLPFVGG
-564 DADTKE
+564 DTAEKKE
-570 VAPKAE
+570 AAPKTE
-576 KTAAADAT
+576 KVAATEAST
-584 APWNWSL
+584 PWNWSL

-612 AISVSKLQVSAEK
+612 ALSVSKLQVSVSK

-631 NRGDLSLSANVAGG
+631 NVGDLSLSANVAGG

-660 NLALTTKN
+660 NLAVATKN

-690 LNVAGDLALAMQ
+690 LNVAGDLALAMN
-702 KDTPVIQWQG
+702 KDTPVVQWKG

-772 EIASIF
+772 EIASVF
-778 GALTGKRG
+778 GALTGKKSV
-786 LEKQAGKVNK
+786 EKQAGKVNK

-853 DKTSAR
+853 DKTPAR

>member
-1 MRTKVPSFLRLL
+1 
-13 YGPLDNMS
+13 MS

-31 AVGVALYAGLGYFGV
+31 AVGAALYAGLGYFGV

-59 TELGRTVAVQDIRFN
+59 TELGRTVAVKDIRFN

-100 ELAVDASGSTIT
+100 ELAVDASGATIT

-143 ESNDAPADAAADST
+143 ESKDAPAETAADST

-187 DLTLALPFVSTLP
+187 DLTIALPFVSTLP

-261 HLDKGL
+261 HLEKGL

-292 VALDDVLVEQRV
+292 VGLDDVLVEQRV

-325 PIGQRI
+325 PIGQKI

-353 ATASAPDAAA
+353 TTAASSDATATQAA
-363 PKDAASQSAG
+363 PQSAE
-373 ASSAPWAW
+373 AASAPWAW
-381 SLGTLS
+381 SLGALS
-387 VRNGTI
+387 VRNGTL
-393 TWHDGKVSPAVNM
+393 TWHDGKVRPAVNM

-413 DLAKLTSAEG
+413 DLTKLTSAEG

-448 SPLKVAASLSGD
+448 SPLKVTASLSGD

-528 FDLAKKNVAVDTVLL
+528 FDLAKKNVAVDTVLF

-549 LRNTKSGLNQPFVGG
+549 LRNTKSGLNLPFMGETS
-564 DADTKE
+564 DKKE
-570 VAPKAE
+570 AAPKTEKVEKAE
-576 KTAAADAT
+576 DS

-591 GKATLRNATVNYKD
+591 GKATLRNATINYKD

-612 AISVSKLQVSAEK
+612 ALSVSKLQVSASK

-645 SLSVKGKAGANPVAA
+645 SISVKGKAGANPVAA
-660 NLALTTKN
+660 NLAVATKN

-702 KDTPVIQWQG
+702 KDTPIVQWKG

-778 GALTGKRG
+778 GALTGKKSV
-786 LEKQAGKVNK
+786 EKQAGKVNK

>member
-1 MRTKVPSFLRLL
+1 
-13 YGPLDNMS
+13 MS

-31 AVGVALYAGLGYFGV
+31 AVGAALYAGLGYFGV

-59 TELGRTVAVQDIRFN
+59 TELGRTVAVKDIRFN

-143 ESNDAPADAAADST
+143 ESKDAPAETAADSA

-182 DQKIE
+182 DQRIE

-249 LQLVPALRTAPA
+249 LQLVPTLRTAPA
-261 HLDKGL
+261 HLQKGL

-393 TWHDGKVSPAVNM
+393 TWHDGKVRPAVNM

-413 DLAKLTSAEG
+413 DLTKLTSAEG

-549 LRNTKSGLNQPFVGG
+549 LRNTKSGLNLPFVGG

-690 LNVAGDLALAMQ
+690 LNVAGDLALTMQ
-702 KDTPVIQWQG
+702 KDTPVVEWKG

-837 KKTADDKTVDA
+837 EKMEGDKTGRTEQA
-848 GKAAA
+848 P
-853 DKTSAR
+853 AR

>member
-143 ESNDAPADAAADST
+143 ESKDAPAETAADSA

-413 DLAKLTSAEG
+413 DLTKLTSAEG

-549 LRNTKSGLNQPFVGG
+549 LRNTKSGLNLPFVGG

-631 NRGDLSLSANVAGG
+631 NRGDLLLSANVAGG

-678 RKFAGYGAKSGT
+678 RMFAGYGAKSGT

-702 KDTPVIQWQG
+702 KDTPVVEWKG

-848 GKAAA
+848 DKAAA
-853 DKTSAR
+853 DKTPAR

>member
-59 TELGRTVAVQDIRFN
+59 TELGHTVAVQDIRFN

-86 IKSQEG
+86 VKSQEG

-100 ELAVDASGSTIT
+100 ELAVDASGATLT

-143 ESNDAPADAAADST
+143 ESKDAPAETAADST

-282 NPAQLLVSGK
+282 NPAQLLLSGK

-413 DLAKLTSAEG
+413 DLTKLTSAEG

-448 SPLKVAASLSGD
+448 SPLKVVASLSGD

-549 LRNTKSGLNQPFVGG
+549 LRNTKSGLNLPFVGG

-576 KTAAADAT
+576 ETAAADAT

-612 AISVSKLQVSAEK
+612 AFSVSKLQVSAEK

-645 SLSVKGKAGANPVAA
+645 SLSVKGKTGANPVAA

-796 VLNARITLNDLK
+796 VLNARITLNDLR

-837 KKTADDKTVDA
+837 EKTAGDK
-848 GKAAA
+848 KAAA

>member
-1 MRTKVPSFLRLL
+1 
-13 YGPLDNMS
+13 MS

-31 AVGVALYAGLGYFGV
+31 AVGAALYAGLGYFGV

-59 TELGRTVAVQDIRFN
+59 TELGRTVAVKDIRFN

-143 ESNDAPADAAADST
+143 ESKDAPAETAADSA

-182 DQKIE
+182 DQRIE

-261 HLDKGL
+261 HLQKGL

-292 VALDDVLVEQRV
+292 VGLDDVLVEQRV

-393 TWHDGKVSPAVNM
+393 TWHDGKVRPAVNM
-406 TVSNLKA
+406 TVSKLNA
-413 DLAKLTSAEG
+413 DLTKLSSAAG

-467 AGYVQNATGL
+467 AGYVQSATGL

-505 RITVKNRLDTLLS
+505 RVTVKNRLDTLLS
-518 LKNANVAVSA
+518 LRNANVAVSA

-549 LRNTKSGLNQPFVGG
+549 LRNTKSGLNLPFVGG

-702 KDTPVIQWQG
+702 KDTPVVEWKG

-848 GKAAA
+848 DKAAA
-853 DKTSAR
+853 DKTPAR